1 MPNFRPAVLSLPLLL
16 VLLSAAAPAQTTAPV
31 VPSQLPGFRDFAAT
45 QARWDRIFLATP
57 EAKLAGE
64 HLKTLTAVPHPAG
77 SPEDYKTAE
86 YVARKFREAG
96 LDTEIIPYS
105 VVLTFP
111 IKVQFDAT
119 GPGGF
124 KESGPTP
131 EHVDGD
137 PYQNDPRILPPYN
150 SSSAS
155 GDITADLV
163 YANYGR
169 PEDFKYLVDTLHI
182 DLKGKLL
189 LVRYGTNF
197 RGVKAFLAQQYGAA
211 GILIYSDPSDDGFVM
226 GDVYPKGPWRP
237 DTGVQRG
244 SVGFIFE
251 YPGDPT
257 TPGFAS
263 TPDLPESKRVPL
275 SQASAQPR
283 VLATAISSHD
293 AAPLL
298 QRLQGPSV
306 PRNWQGGL
314 PFNYHVGPGPVRVH
328 LVIQQ
333 SYDLHTIWDVIGK
346 IPGTDANGEF
356 VVAGNHRDAWV
367 YGATDPNSGTSSM
380 LEAVHGLGALLKQG
394 WRPRRTI
401 YMASWDAEEEGLIG
415 STEWAEQHASEMD
428 RCVAYF
434 NVDVSVAGP
443 DFSASAVPT
452 LKQFMRD
459 ITKEVPTPQ
468 GNSLY
473 SSWQRVSAE
482 AAARR
487 HGTLSAQ
494 RQANAEVENDVHV
507 GDLGSGSDY
516 SVFLQ
521 HLGVP
526 STDFG
531 SGGPYGVYHSTFDNF
546 AWYTKFADPDFKLLQ
561 QQARVLGLEVLH
573 MSDADVLPYDEV
585 LYAKEIGA
593 YLESARLKASQ
604 QGIPLDW
611 SAAATALQQFSSS
624 ARDMAKQQQ
633 HPPTN
638 PNTLNTALR
647 KVETDLLDPEGL
659 PHRPWY
665 RHVIYAPGEYTGYD
679 AVVLPHLNEALDKHD
694 GAEAQQGL
702 NRVAEALQRASQT
715 LAAVSASRSAASDP
729 LPAASDPASPI
740 HVSAY

>member
-1 MPNFRPAVLSLPLLL
+1 MPIFRPAVLFLPLLL
-16 VLLSAAAPAQTTAPV
+16 LPISAAAQTTAPAI
-31 VPSQLPGFRDFAAT
+31 PQQLPGFRDFAAT
-45 QARWDRIFLATP
+45 QARWDRIFLAAP
-57 EAKLAGE
+57 DAKLAGE
-64 HLKTLTAVPHPAG
+64 HLKTLTIAPHPAS

-96 LDTEIIPYS
+96 LETEIVPYK
-105 VVLTFP
+105 VVLSFP
-111 IKVQFDAT
+111 IKIHFDAT
-119 GPGGF
+119 APGGF
-124 KESGPTP
+124 NETGPTP
-131 EHVDGD
+131 EHVGD
-137 PYQNDPRILPPYN
+137 PSENDPRILPPFN

-169 PEDFKYLVDTLHI
+169 PEDFKYLTETLHI

-211 GILIYSDPSDDGFVM
+211 GILIYSDPTDDGYIL
-226 GDVYPKGPWRP
+226 GDVWPKGPWRP

-263 TPDLPESKRVPL
+263 TPDLPDAKRIPL

-298 QRLQGPSV
+298 QRLQGPGV

-314 PFNYHVGPGPVRVH
+314 PFTYHVGPGPVRVH
-328 LVIQQ
+328 LTIQQ

-367 YGATDPNSGTSSM
+367 YGATDPSSGTAAM
-380 LEAVHGLGALLKQG
+380 LESVHGLGALLKQG
-394 WRPRRTI
+394 WKPRRTI
-401 YMASWDAEEEGLIG
+401 YIGSWDAEEEGLIG
-415 STEWAEQHASEMD
+415 STEWAEQHAAEMD

-434 NVDVSVAGP
+434 NVDVAVSGP

-473 SSWQRVSAE
+473 SSWQHVSAE

-531 SGGPYGVYHSTFDNF
+531 SGGPGGGVYHSTFDNF
-546 AWYTKFADPDFKLLQ
+546 AWYTRFADPDFKLPQ
-561 QQARVLGLEVLH
+561 QQARVFGLEVLH
-573 MSDADVLPYDEV
+573 MADADVLPYDDV

-624 ARDMAKQQQ
+624 ARDTAKLQQ
-633 HPPTN
+633 HPQAN

-679 AVVLPHLNEALDKHD
+679 AVVLPHLNEALDKRD

-702 NRVAEALQRASQT
+702 NRVAEALQRAAQT
-715 LAAVSASRSAASDP
+715 LSAVSASRSAASDP

-740 HVSAY
+740 HASAY

>member
-1 MPNFRPAVLSLPLLL
+1 MRTSRLAQLFFLATLAS
-16 VLLSAAAPAQTTAPV
+16 SAFAQSNAPAL
-31 VPSQLPGFRDFAAT
+31 PSQLPGYRDFST
-45 QARWDRIFLATP
+45 TEARWDRIFLAAP
-57 EAKLAGE
+57 DARLAGE
-64 HLKTLTAVPHPAG
+64 HLKTLTAEPHVAS

-96 LDTEIIPYS
+96 LETEIVPYR
-105 VVLTFP
+105 VVLSFP
-111 IKVQFDAT
+111 IKVQFEAT
-119 GPGGF
+119 APGGF
-124 KESGPTP
+124 SQSGPTP

-137 PYQNDPRILPPYN
+137 PSENDPRILPPYN
-150 SSSAS
+150 ASSAS
-155 GDITADLV
+155 GDVTADLV

-169 PEDFKYLVDTLHI
+169 PEDFKHLVDDLHL

-211 GILIYSDPSDDGFVM
+211 GILIYSDPADDGYVM
-226 GDVYPKGPWRP
+226 GDPYPKGPWRP

-244 SVGFIFE
+244 SVGYIFE

-257 TPGFAS
+257 TPGIAS
-263 TPDLPESKRVPL
+263 VPDLLPAKRTPL
-275 SQASAQPR
+275 DQAAASPR
-283 VLATAISSHD
+283 VLATAISYHD

-298 QRLQGPSV
+298 QRLQGPVV

-314 PFNYHVGPGPVRVH
+314 PFTYHVGPGPVRVH
-328 LVIQQ
+328 LTVQE

-346 IPGTDANGEF
+346 IPGTDADGEF

-367 YGATDPNSGTSSM
+367 YGATDPSSGTASM

-394 WRPRRTI
+394 WKPRRTI
-401 YMASWDAEEEGLIG
+401 YIASWDAEEEGLIG
-415 STEWAEQHASEMD
+415 STEWAEQHAAEMD
-428 RCVAYF
+428 HCVAYF
-434 NVDVSVAGP
+434 NVDVSVTGP
-443 DFSASAVPT
+443 DFSAAAVPT
-452 LKQFMRD
+452 LKQFIRD
-459 ITKEVPTPQ
+459 IAKEVPSPQ

-473 SSWQRVSAE
+473 FAWQQTSAE

-487 HGTLSAQ
+487 HGTFSA
-494 RQANAEVENDVHV
+494 RQGNAEVENDVRV

-531 SGGPYGVYHSTFDNF
+531 SGGPYGVYHSAFDDITWF
-546 AWYTKFADPDFKLLQ
+546 TKFADPNFKLLQ
-561 QQARVLGLEVLH
+561 QQARVFGLEVLH
-573 MSDADVLPYDEV
+573 MADADVLPYDES

-593 YLESARLKASQ
+593 YLETARMKASQ
-604 QGIPLDW
+604 EDITLDW
-611 SAAATALQQFSSS
+611 SAAATALQQFSSAAAAIS
-624 ARDMAKQQQ
+624 KQQQ

-638 PNTLNTALR
+638 PDALNHALR
-647 KVETDLLDPEGL
+647 KAETDLLDPEGL

-679 AVVLPHLNEALDKHD
+679 AVVLPHLNEALDKRD
-694 GAEAQQGL
+694 APEAQQGL
-702 NRVAEALQRASQT
+702 TRVADALQRAAQT
-715 LAAVSASRSAASDP
+715 LSSVAK
-729 LPAASDPASPI
+729 
-740 HVSAY
+740 